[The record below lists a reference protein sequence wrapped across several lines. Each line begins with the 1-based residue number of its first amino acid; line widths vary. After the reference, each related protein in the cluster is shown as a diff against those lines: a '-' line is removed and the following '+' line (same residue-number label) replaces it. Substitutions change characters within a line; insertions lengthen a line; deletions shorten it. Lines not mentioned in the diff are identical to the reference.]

1 MRSID
6 NLENNILNK
15 YFARIVS
22 KSRNQRKYI
31 IDDYEIIQSL
41 FNLKEKEKCKWIEQQ
56 LLQTIGYIP
65 KDEYINVGKCIEITV
80 YLYKGSKPERFE
92 ISPICDLLF
101 EQLIVMIEYD
111 DSDKENNTSRYKRY
125 IAAQKYLSS
134 H

>member
-1 MRSID
+1 MKSID
-6 NLENNILNK
+6 NLESNILNK

-31 IDDYEIIQSL
+31 IDDYEIIQNL

-101 EQLIVMIEYD
+101 EQLLVMIEYD

-125 IAAQKYLSS
+125 ITAQKYLSS